1 MVYKQ
6 SLFCYNNKAGLC
18 LFSASKEAKK
28 TKGRCTHEKYEIMYI
43 VNASLDDAAFKTVSD
58 RLHAT
63 ITENGGSI
71 DKVDDWGVKE
81 FAYEI
86 DHMKKGHYVV
96 INVTAN
102 NAGVFEFNVCLVSA
116 TMLFVLWL

>member
-1 MVYKQ
+1 MK
-6 SLFCYNNKAGLC
+6 
-18 LFSASKEAKK
+18 
-28 TKGRCTHEKYEIMYI
+28 KYEIMYI

-81 FAYEI
+81 FAYVI

-96 INVTAN
+96 IIVTAY
-102 NAGVFEFNVCLVSA
+102 NAGVFEFQRLSRISNNVIRVMVVK
-116 TMLFVLWL
+116 TEGEK

>member
-1 MVYKQ
+1 MK
-6 SLFCYNNKAGLC
+6 
-18 LFSASKEAKK
+18 
-28 TKGRCTHEKYEIMYI
+28 KYEIMYI

-86 DHMKKGHYVV
+86 DHMKKGHDVV

-102 NAGVFEFNVCLVSA
+102 NAEFSNSNVCLVSV
-116 TMLFVLWL
+116 TM